1 MDSPFD
7 WEEFIKEKS
16 KKLFYYVLKFVSTK
30 EDAEDIVQSTFIKLL
45 QNQHKLDE
53 EYYERWIYRVA
64 HNKSMNLLKK
74 NKLIWKKTEEITLS
88 TKAYTIDEYENKDE
102 IIKQEI
108 RKHFLRLK
116 EKQALALE
124 LQFYQKKTYKEI
136 ANIMGLSVPAVES
149 LLVRA
154 KKEMKKNMQGF

>member
-45 QNQHKLDE
+45 QNQHKLDG
-53 EYYERWIYRVA
+53 EYYERWVYRVA

-102 IIKQEI
+102 IIKQKI
-108 RKHFLRLK
+108 RKNFS
-116 EKQALALE
+116 
-124 LQFYQKKTYKEI
+124 
-136 ANIMGLSVPAVES
+136 M
-149 LLVRA
+149 
-154 KKEMKKNMQGF
+154 